1 MPPCRG
7 YLGADFSHAILDKGL
22 PFLNFPP
29 DPIEGNLG
37 VSVAAYVQVQKLI
50 LQAEMH

>member
-7 YLGADFSHAILDKGL
+7 YLGADFSHPILDEGL
-22 PFLNFPP
+22 PFLILPS
-29 DPIEGNLG
+29 DTVEGNLV

-50 LQAEMH
+50 L